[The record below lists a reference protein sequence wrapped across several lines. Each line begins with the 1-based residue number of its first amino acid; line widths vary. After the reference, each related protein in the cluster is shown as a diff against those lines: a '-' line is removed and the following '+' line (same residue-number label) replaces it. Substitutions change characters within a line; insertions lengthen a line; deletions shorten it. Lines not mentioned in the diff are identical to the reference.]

1 MLIKLLPAVPELY
14 LRLALTYE
22 AISQAGRPANM
33 VVRFSHIPGFRA
45 SHHGFAI
52 FLEEP
57 LPRLI
62 DRLPRNSWLLGRHGD
77 GGDLVSEAGGFP
89 LELVNL
95 QFSVFKFVDGRS
107 LVDVF
112 HAVAQHAI
120 DQAG

>member
-62 DRLPRNSWLLGRHGD
+62 DRLDSNNRIKKSKCFIWCRLGARGPFFLSLSCAEFVPNSQSTQCCV
-77 GGDLVSEAGGFP
+77 VSHPG
-89 LELVNL
+89 
-95 QFSVFKFVDGRS
+95 KI
-107 LVDVF
+107 
-112 HAVAQHAI
+112 AVQKKL
-120 DQAG
+120 